1 MQLRYKG
8 GPRAALFLLAGC
20 CSLLAQPA
28 SLDVVSIKRNT
39 SLSGFAANPPLKG
52 GRLKYTNVTV
62 KEMLSVAYPVD
73 LLHMSGGPSWL
84 DNEHYDVEATTTEQ
98 TVSEERYRE
107 MVRAMLADRFQ
118 LAVRYETQVQ
128 QIYALS
134 PDKKGLKLKATPE
147 GADRRVV
154 SATHMESA
162 SLTMPKLAEMLT
174 FAVGREVI
182 DKTGLAGKFEVKLDY
197 RPANAPEDTDGL
209 PSIFNALQEQLGL
222 RLEPQRGPVQV
233 LVIEHAERP
242 KEN

>member
-28 SLDVVSIKRNT
+28 SLEVVSIKRNT

-162 SLTMPKLAEMLT
+162 GLTMPKLAEMLT
-174 FAVGREVI
+174 FAVGREVV
-182 DKTGLAGKFEVKLDY
+182 DKSASRVSSGSSSTTGRRMLRRTLTVCPPSSTLCRSNSDSGWN
-197 RPANAPEDTDGL
+197 RSED
-209 PSIFNALQEQLGL
+209 PCRFS
-222 RLEPQRGPVQV
+222 
-233 LVIEHAERP
+233 
-242 KEN
+242 